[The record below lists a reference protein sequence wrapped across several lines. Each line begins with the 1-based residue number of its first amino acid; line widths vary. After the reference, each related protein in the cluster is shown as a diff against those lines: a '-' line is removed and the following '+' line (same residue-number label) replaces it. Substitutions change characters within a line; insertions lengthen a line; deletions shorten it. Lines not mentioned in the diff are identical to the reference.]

1 MRTEKDCSCVVSWAW
16 AGVCQSRSFA
26 SSMREMMEFNETL
39 VGRAERKE
47 QVVLKQSSSS
57 VDSDLNVCFIEVFN

>member
-1 MRTEKDCSCVVSWAW
+1 
-16 AGVCQSRSFA
+16 VCQSGSFA

-47 QVVLKQSSSS
+47 QVVIRQSSSS